1 LAGISNTIAQEEES
15 EEPSVFPVHIT
26 VCSYKDG
33 KGQAD
38 LDAWFE
44 KFNAWAGFTP
54 SPDGYSAWTLTPYY
68 YGPEQDFDFLWLGTS
83 PTAAALGLGHDT
95 WVHSAEIWPEF
106 KKIANCVA
114 KSNFATLNI
123 KEPADVDSTTSVL
136 SFSDCELAEGKS
148 FDDVEP
154 ALQAW
159 SEYRAGHGSE
169 AGMWVMWPA
178 YGGGGADYDFKF
190 AVSHP
195 HFASWGVDYDQYVKD
210 GYAKAEELFGGLLD
224 CDESRV
230 YNARQ
235 QRDGISDDG

>member
-1 LAGISNTIAQEEES
+1 MKQFLTWTIIACSIVALAGISNTIAQEEES

-136 SFSDCELAEGKS
+136 RKCGSPMGIPVRSS
-148 FDDVEP
+148 PSEP
-154 ALQAW
+154 
-159 SEYRAGHGSE
+159 STSRRYR
-169 AGMWVMWPA
+169 WPSA
-178 YGGGGADYDFKF
+178 TCS
-190 AVSHP
+190 AVCRP
-195 HFASWGVDYDQYVKD
+195 G
-210 GYAKAEELFGGLLD
+210 
-224 CDESRV
+224 
-230 YNARQ
+230 
-235 QRDGISDDG
+235 